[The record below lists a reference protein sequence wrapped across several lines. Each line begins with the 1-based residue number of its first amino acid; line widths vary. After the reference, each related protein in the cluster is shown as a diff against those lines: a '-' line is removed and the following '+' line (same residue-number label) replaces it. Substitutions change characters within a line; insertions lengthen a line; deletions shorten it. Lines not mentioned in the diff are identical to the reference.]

1 MSFSLWC
8 TLDGFVPVF
17 ANTSSWRQDKNLY
30 SLHRLVTFKS
40 GPGFGE
46 TPSRIYTTPIA
57 GFNVLLVVLRN
68 TVILNHDTPYVRKH
82 DQTED
87 EIIGVWKFTLDH
99 IVVYWFLCHP
109 TQLFSEPIIAV
120 PRSQIILIYIASTNL
135 DYNSSINIL
144 LLLWKQTTSQQSL
157 SGHGGVEN

>member
-99 IVVYWFLCHP
+99 IVVFWFYMSSHK
-109 TQLFSEPIIAV
+109 TLFKANNCSSSVSNHVDIAF
-120 PRSQIILIYIASTNL
+120 TNL
-135 DYNSSINIL
+135 DYDSSINIL
-144 LLLWKQTTSQQSL
+144 LLLWKQTTSHRSF
-157 SGHGGVEN
+157 SGHGDVEN